1 MILTKIGLENF
12 DLSYVRNSH
21 CAFFFSVQRKF
32 KNFLSMREI
41 ETVFKKEYQSQNIQF

>member
-21 CAFFFSVQRKF
+21 CAFF
-32 KNFLSMREI
+32 
-41 ETVFKKEYQSQNIQF
+41 